1 MASRQLRVAVRTVFR
16 LEAGHFEVLNPT
28 TATPRALTVGT
39 GSEAETAPV
48 ESIGTGL
55 AAGAS
60 SYVVDLWIDLVSQA
74 GSSAP
79 TSRLPSV
86 TGLTRQQFR
95 ALNCLHKAPLTIHG
109 LAQCLGISTAAA
121 TATADRL
128 VVAGAAERFRDALD
142 GRLVRVVATVAGM
155 QMASDYRATQVAIL
169 ETLLGKLEPER
180 RVVLALAMKQIAKAM
195 DWTSIATVDNALI
208 PAHERWMLN

>member
-1 MASRQLRVAVRTVFR
+1 
-16 LEAGHFEVLNPT
+16 VLNPT
-28 TATPRALTVGT
+28 TPAPRALTVGA
-39 GSEAETAPV
+39 GSEAETAPA
-48 ESIGTGL
+48 ESVGAGL

-74 GSSAP
+74 ASSEP
-79 TSRLPSV
+79 TLRLPSV

-95 ALNCLHKAPLTIHG
+95 ALNCLHSAPLTIHG

-128 VVAGAAERFRDALD
+128 VGAGAAERFRDALD

-155 QMASDYRATQVAIL
+155 EMASAYRASQVAVLEIL
-169 ETLLGKLEPER
+169 LSKLEPER
-180 RVVLALAMKQIAKAM
+180 RAVLALAMKEIAKAM
-195 DWTSIATVDNALI
+195 DWTSIATVGNAVTPDL
-208 PAHERWMLN
+208 EGRMLN